1 MSAYRF
7 IAAERAN
14 HPVRLMCRV
23 LGVSP
28 SGFYDWCTRPPSSRF
43 LADQALLAE
52 IGRIHERS
60 RRTYGAPRITAELR
74 AHGVFVSRKRVA
86 RLMRGARLQG
96 VHLRTW
102 RGDRPRAHRGAPD
115 LLRRRF
121 TAPAPDR
128 AWVADITYVPTT
140 AGWTHLAVV
149 LDLHSRK
156 VVGWS
161 TARHQQTELVID
173 ALDKAARSRQPGPGL
188 VHHSDNGPQYTS
200 ERFSTYLTELGIVGS
215 MGRPGTA
222 YDNAVVE
229 SFFATIKREHL
240 RRFRFGTHAEAN
252 EAIGEW
258 IENFY
263 NRERRHSFLG
273 QLSPAEFEA
282 RHGAST

>member
-1 MSAYRF
+1 VSAYRF

-28 SGFYDWCTRPPSSRF
+28 SGFYDWCRRPPSPRW
-43 LADQALLAE
+43 LADRQLANE
-52 IGRIHERS
+52 IAQIHERS

-74 AHGVFVSRKRVA
+74 ARGICVSRKRVA
-86 RLMRGARLQG
+86 RLMRAARLQG

-102 RGDRPRAHRGAPD
+102 RGPRAPARRGAPD
-115 LLRRRF
+115 LLRRHF
-121 TAPAPDR
+121 SAPARDR
-128 AWVADITYVPTT
+128 TWVGDITYVPTR

-161 TARHQQTELVID
+161 TARHERTELVIR
-173 ALDKAARSRQPGPGL
+173 ALDMAIENRRPGPGL
-188 VHHSDNGPQYTS
+188 VHHSDRGAQYTS
-200 ERFSTYLTELGIVGS
+200 EWFGRYPRARGIAGS

-222 YDNAVVE
+222 YDNAVAE

-240 RRFRFGTHAEAN
+240 RRFRFRTHAEATQV
-252 EAIGEW
+252 IGEW

-263 NRERRHSFLG
+263 NRERRHSYLG
-273 QLSPAEFEA
+273 QLSPAEFEV
-282 RHGAST
+282 RSEVST